1 MTKCTIIGYKMCKS
15 FKQTDNVAITYTRIC
30 RIAPYFPNISY
41 ISSAVILYGRFLTY
55 KILFTSG
62 GRRTWIN
69 SKGTNN

>member
-1 MTKCTIIGYKMCKS
+1 MCKS

-62 GRRTWIN
+62 GRRT
-69 SKGTNN
+69 